1 MHKLTS
7 KLLDGIRSSSKDEPE
22 IIPVGLFLE
31 WNKEECYMDAT
42 SGVTFG
48 REENE
53 CPEVVVWVPIS
64 TYQLANIVEFT

>member
-1 MHKLTS
+1 
-7 KLLDGIRSSSKDEPE
+7 
-22 IIPVGLFLE
+22 
-31 WNKEECYMDAT
+31 MDAT

-53 CPEVVVWVPIS
+53 CPEVVVCVPIS